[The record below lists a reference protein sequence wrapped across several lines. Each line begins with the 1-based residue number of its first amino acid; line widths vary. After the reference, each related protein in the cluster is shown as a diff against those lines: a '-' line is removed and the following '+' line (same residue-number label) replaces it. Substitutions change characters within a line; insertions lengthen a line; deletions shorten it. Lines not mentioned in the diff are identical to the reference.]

1 MKKGKEKIL
10 NLIMPIVSVAII
22 FLVWTIASLRIGS
35 EYILPSI
42 KQTAIEFFKLFKS
55 GEFYISLG
63 YTAIR
68 SIIAFV
74 FSFAL
79 AFVLVVLSKKVKYA
93 KGLIK
98 PLVGIMRALPTIA
111 IVLLLLFWTT
121 SNIAPIVVTT
131 IVVAP
136 TLYTHIESAFFT
148 LDKNIAEAG
157 RVDGADEKAVF
168 CKIELPQILPSI
180 YTGIG
185 SGISLN
191 FKLMVAAEVISQ
203 TAKSIGFI
211 LNTSKVYFEVAKM
224 LALVCVV
231 VILCIIIESIF
242 NHLAR
247 KAKI

>member
-1 MKKGKEKIL
+1 MG
-10 NLIMPIVSVAII
+10 
-22 FLVWTIASLRIGS
+22 
-35 EYILPSI
+35 
-42 KQTAIEFFKLFKS
+42 
-55 GEFYISLG
+55 
-63 YTAIR
+63 
-68 SIIAFV
+68 
-74 FSFAL
+74 FANI
-79 AFVLVVLSKKVKYA
+79 LSKKVKYA

-98 PLVGIMRALPTIA
+98 PLVAIMRALPTIA